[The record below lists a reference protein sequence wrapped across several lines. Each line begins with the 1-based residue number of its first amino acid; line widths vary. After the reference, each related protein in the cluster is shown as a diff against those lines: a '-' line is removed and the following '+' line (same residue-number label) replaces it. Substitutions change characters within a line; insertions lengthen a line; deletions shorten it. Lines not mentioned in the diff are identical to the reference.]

1 MAVLIIIVVF
11 VIAALIGLLGW
22 AIARDNRKRRGRQ
35 RPKATPRPTPTVS
48 GKPAPGQSADARHE
62 RSRQWW
68 EQAAAAQRKRRQ
80 GREIAAET
88 QRLRQLE
95 AAAEAALRANIR
107 REIADAADEL
117 LVEYEQ
123 QREADQRLAGAAL
136 LSVLDGDTISVV
148 AKNGAETR
156 VRLYAIDAPELEQ
169 SGGYAARDF
178 LERLLKS
185 GGGFTMSTHYT
196 DRYGRVVATLYPKTG
211 IAESYNWAMVA
222 YGHAHWLP
230 DFGGAELGMNDA
242 QQFAQSKRRGIWQQP
257 APELPASFRRRQQ
270 DAAVSPSR
278 RARAFVEGPAASP
291 GISDAPLPPRTGD
304 ATEETLLALVLQNET
319 ELVLEATT
327 MVAAEWFSRSE
338 NREVFRIITGDP
350 AATAAPGPELAV
362 YLEQLRS
369 RHLRM
374 YGTPEQALQKLCRS
388 LQRQHQNNAIIEL
401 TTAVQESGDLYS
413 AAAAQ
418 IAELKARRI
427 ETDRD
432 PAGVQ

>member
-1 MAVLIIIVVF
+1 MAVLIVIVVL
-11 VIAALIGLLGW
+11 VIAALIGLMGW

-35 RPKATPRPTPTVS
+35 RPKAAPRPTSTVS
-48 GKPAPGQSADARHE
+48 SKPAPGQGADARRESE
-62 RSRQWW
+62 R
-68 EQAAAAQRKRRQ
+68 ELAD
-80 GREIAAET
+80 T
-88 QRLRQLE
+88 
-95 AAAEAALRANIR
+95 
-107 REIADAADEL
+107 ADAL
-117 LVEYEQ
+117 LFEYEQ
-123 QREADQRLAGAAL
+123 QGELDQRLAGAAL
-136 LSVLDGDTISVV
+136 RSVLDGDTISVV
-148 AKNGAETR
+148 SKSGVETR
-156 VRLYAIDAPELEQ
+156 VRLYAIDAPEPEQ

-185 GGGFTMSTHYT
+185 GGGFTMDTHYT
-196 DRYGRVVATLYPKTG
+196 DRYGRVVATLYPKTDR
-211 IAESYNWAMVA
+211 AASYNRAMVK

-230 DFGGAELGMNDA
+230 DFGGAELGLNDA
-242 QQFAQSKRRGIWQQP
+242 QQFAQSKRWGVWQQP

-278 RARAFVEGPAASP
+278 RDRAFAEGPAASP
-291 GISDAPLPPRTGD
+291 GISDAPLPPRAGD
-304 ATEETLLALVLQNET
+304 TTEETLLALVLQNET
-319 ELVLEATT
+319 ELVSEANT

-338 NREVFRIITGDP
+338 NREVFRIITGAP
-350 AATAAPGPELAV
+350 AATAAPGPELAA

-369 RHLRM
+369 RQLRM

-388 LQRQHQNNAIIEL
+388 LQLQHQNNALIEL

-432 PAGVQ
+432 SASVQ